1 MATRTEGGDRSRSE
15 DSEDSATTPTVCVAA
30 LVAGHLAYAQPKP
43 AEPDTQDAFAMQV
56 EQQMLVGAVALH
68 SICKERNPA
77 DAAKIDAN
85 LKMEMARM
93 PPRAIAYSKTDAF
106 KTRVNARKK
115 EQTDDADAKTQA
127 GVQLLKDMCAQVTAS
142 AAK

>member
-1 MATRTEGGDRSRSE
+1 MKNIRNLLSIRR
-15 DSEDSATTPTVCVAA
+15 TVCVAA
-30 LVAGHLAYAQPKP
+30 LVVAPVVHAQPKP
-43 AEPDTQDAFAMQV
+43 AEPDTQDAFAMQI

-106 KTRVNARKK
+106 RTRVNARKK
-115 EQTDDADAKTQA
+115 EQTEDADAKTEA
-127 GVQLLKDMCAQVTAS
+127 GVQLLKDMCTQVTAS